1 MCSWVNKKNGEPAI
15 SFADFTPK
23 KKSKGIVFYDDRM
36 IELVDSPE
44 LARGAILFSPVK
56 AERKV
61 LPVGEEMMT
70 PPTKKRG
77 SKALK
82 LQQIKVKTEV
92 GDVVESIVSP
102 VAMTTPSRLKRVKKE
117 LVVEAIQTLTLDF
130 SSPQPNIIPK
140 KTKPR
145 AKKIKTEDIGLIN
158 ALVMSEGSLTPDTVT
173 AAISD
178 NESGSV
184 KVTKRMTRA
193 SGRKGGDVE
202 KIK

>member
-1 MCSWVNKKNGEPAI
+1 
-15 SFADFTPK
+15 
-23 KKSKGIVFYDDRM
+23 
-36 IELVDSPE
+36 
-44 LARGAILFSPVK
+44 
-56 AERKV
+56 
-61 LPVGEEMMT
+61 
-70 PPTKKRG
+70 
-77 SKALK
+77 
-82 LQQIKVKTEV
+82 
-92 GDVVESIVSP
+92 
-102 VAMTTPSRLKRVKKE
+102 MTTPSRLKRVKKE
-117 LVVEAIQTLTLDF
+117 LAVEAIQTLDF

-173 AAISD
+173 AVISD

-193 SGRKGGDVE
+193 SGRKGVDVE